1 MVAFD
6 GGTLRGYGI
15 PKSQTKRFSMDVAAE
30 FRKVL
35 ELEAQALQQL
45 LGRADTDIEDAV
57 KLLSNCEGK
66 IVVCGMGKCSHVGQK
81 IAATFVSTGTP
92 AAFVHPAE
100 AIHGDIGYVSPSDA
114 ALVLSYSGETDEI
127 VAVLP
132 PLKRL
137 GLKIVAITGRP
148 GSTLGTSS
156 DAVINVS
163 VDREA
168 DPLDMVPT
176 SSTTAMM
183 VVGDALAA
191 VFMLKRN
198 FGKEDYA
205 ALHPGGSLGQKLLC
219 QVSDL
224 MHTGETIPVAP
235 ETVSVREAIVEMTSK
250 RLGAIFLTGDAG
262 TLVGILTD
270 GDLRRLFQDNPQ
282 PLDVR
287 TSGIMTRGPKRAQPN
302 DLAVDTLRLMEDSY
316 ITILP
321 VVDPEGKPIGALHIH
336 DLIRAG
342 IA

>member
-1 MVAFD
+1 
-6 GGTLRGYGI
+6 
-15 PKSQTKRFSMDVAAE
+15 MDIAAE

-35 ELEAQALQQL
+35 ELESTALKQL
-45 LGRADTDIEDAV
+45 IGRADKNIEKAIECLD
-57 KLLSNCEGK
+57 SCQGR
-66 IVVCGMGKCSHVGQK
+66 IIVCGMGKCAHVGQK

-92 AAFVHPAE
+92 AAFLHPAE
-100 AIHGDIGYVSPSDA
+100 AIHGDIGHVSTSDV

-148 GSTLGTSS
+148 GSTLGAAG
-156 DAVINVS
+156 DAVIDVS
-163 VDREA
+163 VDQEA
-168 DPLDMVPT
+168 DPINMVPT

-183 VVGDALAA
+183 AVGDALAA

-198 FGKEDYA
+198 FSKDDYA

-224 MHTGETIPVAP
+224 MHTAEDTPVAP
-235 ETVSVREAIVEMTSK
+235 ESVSVREAIVVMTSK
-250 RLGAIFLTGDAG
+250 RLGAVFLTDGAG
-262 TLVGILTD
+262 ILVGILTD
-270 GDLRRLFQDNPQ
+270 GDLRRLLQENPH
-282 PLDVR
+282 PLDAQV
-287 TSGIMTRGPKRAQPN
+287 SGIMSRGPKRIQSN
-302 DLAVDTLRLMEDSY
+302 VLAVDALRLMEENKHKP
-316 ITILP
+316 ITVLP
-321 VVDPEGKPIGALHIH
+321 VVDADGKPIGALHIH

>member
-1 MVAFD
+1 MN
-6 GGTLRGYGI
+6 
-15 PKSQTKRFSMDVAAE
+15 VAAE

-35 ELEAQALQQL
+35 EIESQALQQL
-45 LGRADTDIEDAV
+45 LGRADKDIDKAIDC
-57 KLLSNCEGK
+57 LDRCEGK
-66 IVVCGMGKCSHVGQK
+66 IVVCGMGKCSHVGRK

-92 AAFVHPAE
+92 AAFLHPAE

-183 VVGDALAA
+183 AVGDALAA

>member
-1 MVAFD
+1 
-6 GGTLRGYGI
+6 
-15 PKSQTKRFSMDVAAE
+15 MDAAAE

-35 ELEAQALQQL
+35 ELESQALQQL
-45 LGRADTDIEDAV
+45 VGRADEEIV
-57 KLLSNCEGK
+57 KAIDCLEHREGK
-66 IVVCGMGKCSHVGQK
+66 IVVCGMGKCGHVGRK

-92 AAFVHPAE
+92 AAFLHPAE
-100 AIHGDIGYVSPSDA
+100 AIHGDIGYVSPSDVV
-114 ALVLSYSGETDEI
+114 LVLSYSGETDEI

-148 GSTLGTSS
+148 ESTLGASS
-156 DAVINVS
+156 DAVIDVS

-168 DPLDMVPT
+168 DPIDMVPT
-176 SSTTAMM
+176 ASTTAMM
-183 VVGDALAA
+183 AVGDALAA
-191 VFMLKRN
+191 VFMLKRS
-198 FGKEDYA
+198 FSKEDYA

-224 MHTGETIPVAP
+224 MHTGEDMPHAS
-235 ETVSVREAIVEMTSK
+235 ESVSVREAIVEMTSK
-250 RLGAIFLTGDAG
+250 RLGAIFLTNDAG
-262 TLVGILTD
+262 ELAGILTD
-270 GDLRRLFQDNPQ
+270 GDLRRLFQDNPE

-287 TSGIMTRGPKRAQPN
+287 VGGIMTRGPKRVQP
-302 DLAVDTLRLMEDSY
+302 DELAVDALRLMEDRY

-321 VVDPEGKPIGALHIH
+321 VVNEVGKPIGALHIH

>member
-1 MVAFD
+1 MN
-6 GGTLRGYGI
+6 
-15 PKSQTKRFSMDVAAE
+15 VAAE

-35 ELEAQALQQL
+35 EIESQALQQL
-45 LGRADTDIEDAV
+45 LGRADKDIDKAIDC
-57 KLLSNCEGK
+57 LDRCEGK
-66 IVVCGMGKCSHVGQK
+66 IVVCGMGKCSHVGRK

-92 AAFVHPAE
+92 AAFLHPAE
-100 AIHGDIGYVSPSDA
+100 AIHGDIGYVSPTDV

-148 GSTLGTSS
+148 ESTLGKTS

-163 VDREA
+163 VEREA
-168 DPLDMVPT
+168 DPIGMVPM

-183 VVGDALAA
+183 AVGDALAA

-198 FGKEDYA
+198 FGKEEYA

-224 MHTGETIPVAP
+224 MHTGEAIPHAL
-235 ETVSVREAIVEMTSK
+235 ETASVREAIVEMTSK
-250 RLGAIFLTGDAG
+250 RLGAIFLTDDAG
-262 TLVGILTD
+262 ALVGILTD

-287 TSGIMTRGPKRAQPN
+287 ASGIMTRGPKCVRPG
-302 DLAVDTLRLMEDSY
+302 DLAVDALRLMEDRY

-321 VVDPEGKPIGALHIH
+321 VVDEEGKPVGALHIH